1 MFVIDWILAKFNYHK
16 FYKVDMDEL
25 WADID
30 KSWAE
35 LDKKEVTPAAPKKR
49 PARKVSAKKPAAKKV
64 ATARKKV

>member
-16 FYKVDMDEL
+16 FHKVDMDAL

-35 LDKKEVTPAAPKKR
+35 LDKQEAKPVAAKKR
-49 PARKVSAKKPAAKKV
+49 PARKVAAKKPAAKKIV
-64 ATARKKV
+64 LARKKV